1 LLWAVAAQA
10 AVKLSNLE
18 TAATG
23 TATVSA
29 VNYKAQP
36 FRTTASG
43 PFEITLVTRAA
54 RNRDDGPHE
63 QLRERREYHP
73 RSGSRRGTETAGTSG
88 TETREVRHDLPLSLD
103 HNPDRLLHTLVE
115 IISKAL

>member
-1 LLWAVAAQA
+1 MSSTCLRLPSLLTSLRGGGILAALLWAVAAQA

-43 PFEITLVTRAA
+43 PFEITLVT
-54 RNRDDGPHE
+54 
-63 QLRERREYHP
+63 LRMRKK
-73 RSGSRRGTETAGTSG
+73 SG
-88 TETREVRHDLPLSLD
+88 
-103 HNPDRLLHTLVE
+103 
-115 IISKAL
+115 